1 MPARSAIRDVARNLT
16 RVPPDQRKELP
27 TISGPALGGSQTIST
42 QDFRGK
48 VVVINVWGSWCPPC
62 RKEAPD
68 LQAASVETKDI
79 AQFVGIT
86 SKDYD
91 PAPAEAFVRS
101 FKITY
106 PSIYDPSGK
115 VLLAFAGELPP
126 SAIPST
132 HDHRPAGP
140 AGRPGAERGLQ
151 DHARGH
157 DQRRRGRSVDD
168 SSRPRP
174 VGPRP
179 RSAARWSWRC
189 RSRCSLGW
197 CAFFSPCVVPLLPG
211 YLSYATGLGAAEVVE
226 GSPRDAAGCSPA
238 PRSSCSGSR
247 RCSSSTGVVAG
258 SAGRLLAGISR
269 A

>member
-1 MPARSAIRDVARNLT
+1 MSRRAAIRIAAALVAMLILASCARTGADEQTRSAGQVGYPDVPRNLT

-27 TISGPALGGSQTIST
+27 TVSGLALGSNQTIST
-42 QDFRGK
+42 QDYRGK

-106 PSIYDPSGK
+106 PSIYDPTGK

-132 HDHRPAGP
+132 MIIDR
-140 AGRPGAERGLQ
+140 Q
-151 DHARGH
+151 
-157 DQRRRGRSVDD
+157 
-168 SSRPRP
+168 
-174 VGPRP
+174 
-179 RSAARWSWRC
+179 
-189 RSRCSLGW
+189 
-197 CAFFSPCVVPLLPG
+197 
-211 YLSYATGLGAAEVVE
+211 
-226 GSPRDAAGCSPA
+226 
-238 PRSSCSGSR
+238 
-247 RCSSSTGVVAG
+247 
-258 SAGRLLAGISR
+258 GRLAVRVLSEVSKITLVDMINDVANGQ
-269 A
+269 

>member
-1 MPARSAIRDVARNLT
+1 MSRRAAIRIAAALVAMLILVSCARTGADEQTRSAGQVGYPDVPRNLT

-27 TISGPALGGSQTIST
+27 TVSGLALGSNQTIST
-42 QDFRGK
+42 QDYRGK

-106 PSIYDPSGK
+106 PSIYDPTGK

-132 HDHRPAGP
+132 MIIDR
-140 AGRPGAERGLQ
+140 E
-151 DHARGH
+151 
-157 DQRRRGRSVDD
+157 
-168 SSRPRP
+168 
-174 VGPRP
+174 
-179 RSAARWSWRC
+179 
-189 RSRCSLGW
+189 
-197 CAFFSPCVVPLLPG
+197 
-211 YLSYATGLGAAEVVE
+211 
-226 GSPRDAAGCSPA
+226 
-238 PRSSCSGSR
+238 
-247 RCSSSTGVVAG
+247 
-258 SAGRLLAGISR
+258 GRLAVRVLSEVSKITLVDMINDVADGQ
-269 A
+269 

>member
-1 MPARSAIRDVARNLT
+1 MLMLAACAGTGADEQTRSAGQAGYPQVQGNLT

-27 TISGPALGGSQTIST
+27 AVSGPALGDRKPIST
-42 QDFRGK
+42 QDYGGK

-115 VLLAFAGELPP
+115 VLLAFSGDLPP

-132 HDHRPAGP
+132 LIIDR
-140 AGRPGAERGLQ
+140 Q
-151 DHARGH
+151 
-157 DQRRRGRSVDD
+157 
-168 SSRPRP
+168 
-174 VGPRP
+174 
-179 RSAARWSWRC
+179 
-189 RSRCSLGW
+189 
-197 CAFFSPCVVPLLPG
+197 
-211 YLSYATGLGAAEVVE
+211 
-226 GSPRDAAGCSPA
+226 
-238 PRSSCSGSR
+238 
-247 RCSSSTGVVAG
+247 
-258 SAGRLLAGISR
+258 GRLAVRVLSEVSKITLVDMINDVADGR
-269 A
+269 

>member
-1 MPARSAIRDVARNLT
+1 MARRIAVRTAAALAAMLILAACASTGADEPIRSAGQVGYPDVARNLT
-16 RVPPDQRKELP
+16 RIPPDQRKELP
-27 TISGPALGGSQTIST
+27 TISGPTLGSNQSIST

-48 VVVINVWGSWCPPC
+48 VVVVNVWGSWCPPC

-106 PSIYDPSGK
+106 PSIYDPTGK

-132 HDHRPAGP
+132 MIIDR
-140 AGRPGAERGLQ
+140 Q
-151 DHARGH
+151 
-157 DQRRRGRSVDD
+157 
-168 SSRPRP
+168 
-174 VGPRP
+174 
-179 RSAARWSWRC
+179 
-189 RSRCSLGW
+189 
-197 CAFFSPCVVPLLPG
+197 
-211 YLSYATGLGAAEVVE
+211 
-226 GSPRDAAGCSPA
+226 
-238 PRSSCSGSR
+238 
-247 RCSSSTGVVAG
+247 
-258 SAGRLLAGISR
+258 GRLAVRVLSEVSKITLVDMINDVADGR
-269 A
+269 

>member
-1 MPARSAIRDVARNLT
+1 MLQRTAVRIAAALAAMLILAACASTGADEQTRSAGQVGYPEVARNLT

-27 TISGPALGGSQTIST
+27 TVSGPALGSNQTIST

-101 FKITY
+101 FEVTY
-106 PSIYDPSGK
+106 PSIYDPTGK

-126 SAIPST
+126 SAIPT
-132 HDHRPAGP
+132 TMIIDR
-140 AGRPGAERGLQ
+140 Q
-151 DHARGH
+151 
-157 DQRRRGRSVDD
+157 
-168 SSRPRP
+168 
-174 VGPRP
+174 
-179 RSAARWSWRC
+179 
-189 RSRCSLGW
+189 
-197 CAFFSPCVVPLLPG
+197 
-211 YLSYATGLGAAEVVE
+211 
-226 GSPRDAAGCSPA
+226 
-238 PRSSCSGSR
+238 
-247 RCSSSTGVVAG
+247 
-258 SAGRLLAGISR
+258 GRLAVRVLSEVSKITLVNMINDVADGH
-269 A
+269 

>member
-1 MPARSAIRDVARNLT
+1 MSRRAAIRIAAALVAMLILASCARTGADEQTRSAGQVGYPDVPRNLT

-27 TISGPALGGSQTIST
+27 TVSGLALGSNQTIST
-42 QDFRGK
+42 QDYRGK

-106 PSIYDPSGK
+106 PSIYDPTGK
-115 VLLAFAGELPP
+115 VLLAFAGDLPP

-132 HDHRPAGP
+132 MIIDR
-140 AGRPGAERGLQ
+140 E
-151 DHARGH
+151 
-157 DQRRRGRSVDD
+157 
-168 SSRPRP
+168 
-174 VGPRP
+174 
-179 RSAARWSWRC
+179 
-189 RSRCSLGW
+189 
-197 CAFFSPCVVPLLPG
+197 
-211 YLSYATGLGAAEVVE
+211 
-226 GSPRDAAGCSPA
+226 
-238 PRSSCSGSR
+238 
-247 RCSSSTGVVAG
+247 
-258 SAGRLLAGISR
+258 GRLAVRVLSEVSKITLVDMINDVADGH
-269 A
+269 

>member
-1 MPARSAIRDVARNLT
+1 MARRIAVRTAAALAAMLILAACATTGADEPTRGAGQVGYPDVARSLT
-16 RVPPDQRKELP
+16 RIPPDQRRELP
-27 TISGPALGGSQTIST
+27 TISGPTLGSNQSIST

-48 VVVINVWGSWCPPC
+48 VVVVNVWGSWCPPC

-106 PSIYDPSGK
+106 PSIYDPTGK

-132 HDHRPAGP
+132 MIIDR
-140 AGRPGAERGLQ
+140 Q
-151 DHARGH
+151 
-157 DQRRRGRSVDD
+157 
-168 SSRPRP
+168 
-174 VGPRP
+174 
-179 RSAARWSWRC
+179 
-189 RSRCSLGW
+189 
-197 CAFFSPCVVPLLPG
+197 
-211 YLSYATGLGAAEVVE
+211 
-226 GSPRDAAGCSPA
+226 
-238 PRSSCSGSR
+238 
-247 RCSSSTGVVAG
+247 
-258 SAGRLLAGISR
+258 GRLAVRVLSEVSKITLVDMINDVADGR
-269 A
+269 